1 MKDLNLPEEI
11 ARELA
16 ISTRA
21 DLFDE
26 LVKTGLDPMLV
37 AVSLEQTVK
46 ALARDDVPTEN
57 LTDKKIKDIFVLL
70 KNKKIAKEA
79 IEPLLKHFAE
89 NPRDKMDSVL
99 ELLGL
104 ELISEEQLNQIIDE
118 IIRENIDLI
127 KENGQRALGKLMG
140 QVMEQVRGKI
150 DGKIVNDTLNKKF
163 KVKLV
168 ELGLST

>member
-1 MKDLNLPEEI
+1 MDL
-11 ARELA
+11 
-16 ISTRA
+16 
-21 DLFDE
+21 
-26 LVKTGLDPMLV
+26 
-37 AVSLEQTVK
+37 
-46 ALARDDVPTEN
+46 
-57 LTDKKIKDIFVLL
+57 
-70 KNKKIAKEA
+70 
-79 IEPLLKHFAE
+79 
-89 NPRDKMDSVL
+89 VL

-118 IIRENIDLI
+118 IIRENIDFI

-168 ELGLST
+168 ALGLST